1 MRLQPQFAAMFMCLG
16 LGIAGCAQGQD
27 MMDNVQNAVHDF
39 NPFGTAKQPLPGE
52 RKAMFPEGVPGVHQG
67 VPPHLM
73 QGARQDEP
81 EVIAATPE
89 PAPESRPAR
98 QRVRAAAAPPPQ
110 RDPPPRKQQRRAAPP
125 AADEPA
131 PDTVWPEPPR
141 QSTQRPPA
149 RAAQRPA
156 PAPAPAS
163 TPSAPS
169 AGWAPPPQE
178 PVQTQWPDPPQV
190 RQ

>member
-1 MRLQPQFAAMFMCLG
+1 MRLHPLFAAMFISLG

-39 NPFGTAKQPLPGE
+39 NPFGTAKRPLPGE

-73 QGARQDEP
+73 RGANQEEP
-81 EVIAATPE
+81 EVIATTPE
-89 PAPESRPAR
+89 PAPAARPAR

-110 RDPPPRKQQRRAAPP
+110 RDPPPRKPQRRAAPT

-131 PDTVWPEPPR
+131 PDTVWPAPPR
-141 QSTQRPPA
+141 QATQRPPA
-149 RAAQRPA
+149 QAVQRPGPA
-156 PAPAPAS
+156 PAAPQ
-163 TPSAPS
+163 T
-169 AGWAPPPQE
+169 GWAPPPQE